1 MTLHRPSC
9 TIVLGV
15 ICLRQVG
22 EVTAVHGNTATVK
35 VKKHSAC
42 AECRQKCAMA
52 HEAREVAVM
61 ADNRAEAEVGDSVVL
76 ELSDRQVLKA
86 AFLIYIVPVLFLF
99 IGVGLGTALGQ
110 TETHALLMGLV
121 GLVSSFLLLKFV
133 VDPYIRRQAG
143 YHLVVI
149 CAGKPVDNKES

>member
-1 MTLHRPSC
+1 
-9 TIVLGV
+9 
-15 ICLRQVG
+15 LRQVG

-42 AECRQKCAMA
+42 AECRHKCAMA
-52 HEAREVAVM
+52 HEAKEVAVT
-61 ADNRAEAEVGDSVVL
+61 ADNRAEARVGDSVVL
-76 ELSDRQVLKA
+76 ELSDREVLKA

-99 IGVGLGTALGQ
+99 IGVGLGTVLGL
-110 TETHALLMGLV
+110 TETHALLMGLA

-143 YHLVVI
+143 YHLVII
-149 CAGKPVDNKES
+149 CAATPVLDKES

>member
-1 MTLHRPSC
+1 M
-9 TIVLGV
+9 
-15 ICLRQVG
+15 
-22 EVTAVHGNTATVK
+22 TAVHGGTATVR

-52 HEAREVAVM
+52 HETKEVAVM

-86 AFLIYIVPVLFLF
+86 AFLIYIVPVMFLF
-99 IGVGLGTALGQ
+99 GGVGLSTLLGL
-110 TETHALLMGLV
+110 TETNALLMGLL

-143 YHLVVI
+143 YELVIV
-149 CAGKPVDNKES
+149 CTAKPVDDKESR